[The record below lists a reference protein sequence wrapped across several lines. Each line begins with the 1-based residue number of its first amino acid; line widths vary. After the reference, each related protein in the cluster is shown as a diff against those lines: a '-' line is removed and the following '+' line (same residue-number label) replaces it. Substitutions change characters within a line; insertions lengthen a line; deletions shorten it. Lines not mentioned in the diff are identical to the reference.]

1 MQVDLKLPYPVM
13 PPDADELQTT
23 GALWRYAVN
32 KKYPEG
38 LPRLELRLWAKI
50 EDELDRKVSPI
61 DLSVD
66 QWAFLRKVMADTPWP
81 VPWARH
87 AVLLMDHMDAIEKG
101 L

>member
-1 MQVDLKLPYPVM
+1 MQIDLKLPYPAL
-13 PPDADELQTT
+13 PQDADEISTT

-32 KKYPEG
+32 KKFPDG

-50 EDELDRKVSPI
+50 EDELDRKASPI
-61 DLSVD
+61 EVTTD
-66 QWAFLRKVMADTPWP
+66 QWKFLRSAMEATQWP

-87 AVLLMDHMDAIEKG
+87 AVVLLNAMDEIERS

>member
-1 MQVDLKLPYPVM
+1 MQVDLKLAYPSL
-13 PPDADELQTT
+13 PPDADELSTT

-38 LPRLELRLWAKI
+38 LPRLELRLWARI

-61 DLSVD
+61 DLTME
-66 QWAFLRKVMADTPWP
+66 QWKFLRSAMETTTWP

-87 AVLLMDHMDAIEKG
+87 AVVLLNAMDEIERG
-101 L
+101 V